1 MSTHIDSS
9 VVSQLGLGQQAP
21 KKKTELGQDD
31 FMKLMM
37 SQMSNQDP
45 LKPMENG
52 DFLAQMAQF
61 SMSSGIQALNDSFG
75 QLSNS
80 LYSSQALQAS
90 SLIGRTVQL
99 PGNTAYMEKQGGFNG
114 AVDLPVNSPEVK
126 VTISDLS
133 GNVVKQLNLGAK
145 QPGQVE
151 FNWDGIGSDGEP
163 AVAGKYN
170 ITAQAVIDGKDQA
183 LNTVIEAQ
191 VESVTLGNG
200 SSGLM
205 VNLAGLGA
213 AAFNEVKQIK

>member
-9 VVSQLGLGQQAP
+9 VVSQLGLGQQTT

-31 FMKLMM
+31 FMTLMT
-37 SQMSNQDP
+37 SQLSNQDP
-45 LKPMENG
+45 LKPIDNG
-52 DFLAQMAQF
+52 DFVAQMAQF
-61 SMSSGIQALNDSFG
+61 STSTGIQTLNDSFG
-75 QLSNS
+75 QLSNA
-80 LYSSQALQAS
+80 LYSNQALQAS

-99 PGNTAYMEKQGGFNG
+99 SGNTAYMEKQGGING
-114 AVDLPVNSPEVK
+114 ALELPVNSSNVK

-145 QPGQVE
+145 ESGQVE
-151 FNWDGIGSDGEP
+151 FNWDGIGSDGEM

-170 ITAQAVIDGKDQA
+170 VTAQAVIDGKNQA

-191 VESVTLGNG
+191 VESVTLGND

-205 VNLAGLGA
+205 VNLAGLGT

>member
-1 MSTHIDSS
+1 MSTHIDNSMIN
-9 VVSQLGLGQQAP
+9 QLGISQQAG

-31 FMKLMM
+31 FMKLMT
-37 SQMSNQDP
+37 SQLSNQDP
-45 LKPMENG
+45 LKPMDNG

-61 SMSSGIQALNDSFG
+61 STSSGIQTLNDSFS

-80 LYSSQALQAS
+80 LYSNQALQAS

-99 PGNTAYMEKQGGFNG
+99 LGDTAYMGTEGGFNG
-114 AVDLPVNSPEVK
+114 ALELPASSPEVR

-133 GNVVKQLNLGAK
+133 GNVVKQFNLGAK
-145 QPGQVE
+145 ESGQVA
-151 FNWDGIGSDGEP
+151 FSWDGIGSDGES
-163 AVAGKYN
+163 AAAGKY
-170 ITAQAVIDGKDQA
+170 IVTAQALIDGKDQA

-191 VESVTLGNG
+191 VESVTLGRG
-200 SSGLM
+200 SQGLM